1 MKGLR
6 WRETEEGVVLNVRVQ
21 PKASRS
27 EVVGIHDGCLKVK
40 VTSPPEGG
48 KANREVIKLLAGYF
62 GVNKSSIRII
72 RGGTSRD
79 KVIEIKNL
87 KEI

>member
-6 WRETEEGVVLNVRVQ
+6 WRRTDEGVVLNVRVQ
-21 PKASRS
+21 PKASKA
-27 EVVGIHDGCLKVK
+27 EVAGVHEGRLKIK
-40 VTSPPEGG
+40 VTSPPEDG
-48 KANREVIKLLAGYF
+48 KANREVIKLLAGHF

-72 RGGTSRD
+72 KGETSRD

>member
-6 WRETEEGVVLNVRVQ
+6 WRKTEEGVVLNVRVQ

-27 EVVGIHDGCLKVK
+27 EVVGVHDGGLKVK
-40 VTSPPEGG
+40 VTSAPEGG
-48 KANREVIKLLAGYF
+48 KANREVIKLLAEYF

-72 RGGTSRD
+72 RGETSRE